1 MPTPVP
7 ILMGNV
13 YCTGTE
19 TLLAKCTIFSQLG
32 LQNEN
37 QTLTCDSFDHIG
49 VRCDDYQPTGCSE
62 GSVRLTERATP
73 GSGKLQLC
81 LNNTWSEFCAIGM
94 DSRAT
99 SAVCR
104 QLGYVAGYSQYSS
117 TANSHPQ
124 AYLVL
129 NCSGTDSNLLQLF
142 RIVCCVHTFLCPSV
156 YTLQSDQSFHLG
168 CIAKGTGALSV
179 IGYYNQSGFQTPV
192 GVMDTVDL
200 LNGIQRADQ
209 VVYGCIV
216 TNKVETVSAN
226 VTLRI
231 ASASG
236 DQSDAFWRG
245 SIPAIFR
252 ITHVLGSLT
261 SAQFLSTLAQLF
273 ADGASVFP
281 GLWTAKC
288 YNVSKQQ
295 IDIDRNLDRI
305 ECRISCFSSNLTD
318 QVYPPFSVAVDAVG
332 VAQAYVSAQ
341 LGGLGGPSQLS
352 ITVISRYQF
361 CDSSVTTSPQG
372 NYSWPEA
379 SGISVVN
386 LPCAFGPN
394 SNTVSRVCSLN
405 GVWQAPDLT
414 RCSTA
419 VSDLFRKLG
428 SIILDGQNIA
438 DVSQSLVDG
447 VTMAGVAEQS
457 LQNIAFVGD
466 ILNQKAGLI
475 QNMSNS
481 SFLAIA
487 KQVTRNAVAIL
498 DVVQGWPR
506 ETIALQGNGIVQ
518 SLERML
524 TGIAQNS
531 IFTNFMTSGKTIAV
545 DAEKVD
551 LNDAIVNGQHFT
563 ASNGSAGINVNTRS
577 SSSSVAT
584 KPRLCVPARLPLHF
598 VGPRVTPSP
607 QAPPPPL
614 GYSSLCTSTAAFFP
628 LRRVS
633 NSVIN
638 SPVVGASVINL
649 NLTDTDNTSF
659 TNPRCVFWDYTAAGG
674 QGNWSEGGGQDKFW
688 VGVEKWVRW
697 EGEVGGAEWQSGWG
711 WSGKV
716 GGVGVEKWVG
726 WSGEVGR
733 VGMESGWVG
742 VEKWMGLEWRSGWV
756 GVEKWVGLEWRR
768 ETFVLVLCGRQSSV
782 SLTLLDNSS
791 MALVR
796 EVSSITLALVEEWTD
811 HGWPWSW
818 FAGGHEIGED
828 SVLCNPWAEL
838 LEALHGNSN
847 LIPNFKH
854 YFTGLMLLA
863 GSSKNEGHLSL
874 VSAVASWLKLCASF
888 AGSKPANVEEKQDPL
903 VPATYLLQYLAHLT
917 TAVQFSTN
925 RASSSHPPSSQE
937 LESED
942 DAEGM
947 LMGEE
952 FQGDER
958 EGDESLNNKLCTFTT
973 TQRSFMN
980 QHWYHCHTC
989 KLVDGSGMCS
999 ICAKVCHKGH
1009 DVMYSKFGSFFC
1021 DCGAKEDKS
1030 CKCDLC
1036 SFCLGDCCCQSLVK
1050 RTGKAEDDKLPAA
1063 ADVREKV
1070 LFDSKKKRRKRRH
1083 RKLAAEKGGDASKC
1097 RRKGLQEKRTTKL
1110 FPITH
1115 CYEDGPSDLRS
1126 YLDSCAVV
1134 DSALQLVGHI
1144 VPAITSQAASVVGSG
1159 PSKAQQALMDLHT
1172 SAKEIELDGLAC
1184 DIVGCSLVATLGSQE
1199 GPFENVRLNLNGDQ
1213 GQILKQLVTS
1223 NAIRRVA
1230 MCSLSS
1236 IKGKKQHITVNHDKG
1251 KVREGKVGEGGQA
1264 DVPSTVPNPVR
1275 LEPEKADTNYKQR
1288 TCFSCPFPKKLFIV
1302 VVVVVVFF
1310 FLRKKRSKQR
1320 AEYLQKREDILSQ
1333 ENKAKARARYKADPE
1348 KKKASADLEKKKAS
1362 VRDTYKADA
1371 EKKASVRDTYKA
1383 DPDKKAS
1390 VRDTYKA
1397 DPEKKKASVRDTY
1410 NANAVSKRAAK
1421 RQRYQEGVEENRAAK
1436 KAAIS
1441 RGRPG
1446 EPCC

>member
-1 MPTPVP
+1 MPARVCTFSGCAIIIVWTLVWSFAAPNSWAQAVAVLGCPSDTLKNSVAQSGVGLVPICLNDTVWSTVCTSGHTEPSTISVACRQLGYSVLAASEHSSSSSGPGVSVQCTGRESSLLNCSISSLVATCSQLSLNCTGGIPSPCSNQYQCWSEDFCIPSAYLCDSISDCAGGLDESNCPSLVTCQSGDIRLTGGMDYFGRVEVCTSAGSFAAILDTDWNVLDASVVCRQLNRNFSGGIPVPIQPGNGPTVSFLISCNGKESNLTKCAEAAAGLGTSQTPHAVGVLCKVNASCQDGDLRLVGGVGPREGQVEVCYNGMWGHMCSPVWSYANAAVVCRQLGYSPAGAIPLIYRNFNAYASP

-129 NCSGTDSNLLQLF
+129 NCSGTDRNLLQCIKGFSDSISCFTGSVYVQCSELYVVF
-142 RIVCCVHTFLCPSV
+142 TPSVPSV

-273 ADGASVFP
+273 TDGASVFP

-577 SSSSVAT
+577 SSSVAT
-584 KPRLCVPARLPLHF
+584 SLASVSLPASLFTLLAPGSRLSS
-598 VGPRVTPSP
+598 GSTPSIGV
-607 QAPPPPL
+607 L
-614 GYSSLCTSTAAFFP
+614 ITVYSTAAFFP
-628 LRRVS
+628 LRRVN

-638 SPVVGASVINL
+638 SPVVGASVVVNSSMRAISGLTDPVQINL
-649 NLTDTDNTSF
+649 NLTDTDNT
-659 TNPRCVFWDYTAAGG
+659 
-674 QGNWSEGGGQDKFW
+674 
-688 VGVEKWVRW
+688 VRLL
-697 EGEVGGAEWQSGWG
+697 
-711 WSGKV
+711 
-716 GGVGVEKWVG
+716 
-726 WSGEVGR
+726 
-733 VGMESGWVG
+733 
-742 VEKWMGLEWRSGWV
+742 GLHRSRG
-756 GVEKWVGLEWRR
+756 
-768 ETFVLVLCGRQSSV
+768 T
-782 SLTLLDNSS
+782 
-791 MALVR
+791 
-796 EVSSITLALVEEWTD
+796 
-811 HGWPWSW
+811 
-818 FAGGHEIGED
+818 
-828 SVLCNPWAEL
+828 
-838 LEALHGNSN
+838 
-847 LIPNFKH
+847 
-854 YFTGLMLLA
+854 
-863 GSSKNEGHLSL
+863 
-874 VSAVASWLKLCASF
+874 
-888 AGSKPANVEEKQDPL
+888 
-903 VPATYLLQYLAHLT
+903 
-917 TAVQFSTN
+917 
-925 RASSSHPPSSQE
+925 
-937 LESED
+937 
-942 DAEGM
+942 
-947 LMGEE
+947 
-952 FQGDER
+952 
-958 EGDESLNNKLCTFTT
+958 
-973 TQRSFMN
+973 
-980 QHWYHCHTC
+980 
-989 KLVDGSGMCS
+989 
-999 ICAKVCHKGH
+999 
-1009 DVMYSKFGSFFC
+1009 
-1021 DCGAKEDKS
+1021 
-1030 CKCDLC
+1030 
-1036 SFCLGDCCCQSLVK
+1036 
-1050 RTGKAEDDKLPAA
+1050 
-1063 ADVREKV
+1063 
-1070 LFDSKKKRRKRRH
+1070 
-1083 RKLAAEKGGDASKC
+1083 RKLE
-1097 RRKGLQEKRTTKL
+1097 
-1110 FPITH
+1110 
-1115 CYEDGPSDLRS
+1115 
-1126 YLDSCAVV
+1126 
-1134 DSALQLVGHI
+1134 
-1144 VPAITSQAASVVGSG
+1144 
-1159 PSKAQQALMDLHT
+1159 
-1172 SAKEIELDGLAC
+1172 
-1184 DIVGCSLVATLGSQE
+1184 
-1199 GPFENVRLNLNGDQ
+1199 
-1213 GQILKQLVTS
+1213 
-1223 NAIRRVA
+1223 
-1230 MCSLSS
+1230 
-1236 IKGKKQHITVNHDKG
+1236 
-1251 KVREGKVGEGGQA
+1251 
-1264 DVPSTVPNPVR
+1264 
-1275 LEPEKADTNYKQR
+1275 
-1288 TCFSCPFPKKLFIV
+1288 
-1302 VVVVVVFF
+1302 
-1310 FLRKKRSKQR
+1310 
-1320 AEYLQKREDILSQ
+1320 
-1333 ENKAKARARYKADPE
+1333 
-1348 KKKASADLEKKKAS
+1348 
-1362 VRDTYKADA
+1362 
-1371 EKKASVRDTYKA
+1371 
-1383 DPDKKAS
+1383 
-1390 VRDTYKA
+1390 
-1397 DPEKKKASVRDTY
+1397 
-1410 NANAVSKRAAK
+1410 
-1421 RQRYQEGVEENRAAK
+1421 
-1436 KAAIS
+1436 
-1441 RGRPG
+1441 
-1446 EPCC
+1446 